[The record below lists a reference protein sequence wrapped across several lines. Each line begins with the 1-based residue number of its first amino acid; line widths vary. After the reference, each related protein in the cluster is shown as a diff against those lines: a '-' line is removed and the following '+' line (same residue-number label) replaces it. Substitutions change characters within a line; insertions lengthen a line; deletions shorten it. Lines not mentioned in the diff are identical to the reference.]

1 MTPVDC
7 LCLLYISVS
16 VDYSTV
22 ISEVTFQPGE
32 TRITVPVPII
42 DDDIFEDVEIFRAHL
57 TTTDDNVNIGDSMAT
72 VSIADN
78 DGEAYIILTC
88 TCTVISLCMVCTV
101 ICDHVRGNQ
110 A

>member
-1 MTPVDC
+1 M
-7 LCLLYISVS
+7 
-16 VDYSTV
+16 DYSTV

-32 TRITVPVPII
+32 TRITVPVPIS
-42 DDDIFEDVEIFRAHL
+42 DDDIFEDVEVFRAHL

-72 VSIADN
+72 VSIVDN

-88 TCTVISLCMVCTV
+88 TCAVISLCMVCTV

-110 A
+110 G

>member
-1 MTPVDC
+1 MTPVDY

-57 TTTDDNVNIGDSMAT
+57 TTTDDNVNISDSMAT
-72 VSIADN
+72 VSIVDN

-88 TCTVISLCMVCTV
+88 AVISLCMVCTV
-101 ICDHVRGNQ
+101 IYMYIELR
-110 A
+110 